1 MDMPTKSAKPSW
13 KKPNP
18 RKKSGGKS
26 SKLSPELRE
35 AARERA
41 AKAGRRYPNL
51 IDNMWAAQ
59 QAKAS
64 RIEPHHLDRDGE

>member
-1 MDMPTKSAKPSW
+1 MAAKSSKPPW

-18 RKKSGGKS
+18 RKKAAGKS

-41 AKAGRRYPNL
+41 ANAGRRYPNL

-59 QAKAS
+59 QSKAS
-64 RIEPHHLDRDGE
+64 RSD

>member
-1 MDMPTKSAKPSW
+1 MAKTSAKPPW
-13 KKPNP
+13 KKPKP

-26 SKLSPELRE
+26 AKLSPEMRK

-59 QAKAS
+59 RSKAS
-64 RIEPHHLDRDGE
+64 RSDGA

>member
-1 MDMPTKSAKPSW
+1 VRVDGVPAKSSKPPW
-13 KKPNP
+13 KKPSP
-18 RKKSGGKS
+18 RKSGKS
-26 SKLSPELRE
+26 PKLSPELRE
-35 AARERA
+35 LARERA

-64 RIEPHHLDRDGE
+64 RSNGDE